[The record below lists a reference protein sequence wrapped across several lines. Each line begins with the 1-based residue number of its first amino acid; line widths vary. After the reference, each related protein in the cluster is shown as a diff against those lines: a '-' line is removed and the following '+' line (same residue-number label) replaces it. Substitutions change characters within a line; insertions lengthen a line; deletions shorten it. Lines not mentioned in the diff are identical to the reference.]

1 MLPIW
6 HCCSLWVPPLRVG
19 ANTSTVRT
27 VSALRACRRCAV
39 VSTRIH
45 TLFAVLPEHAQL
57 RLPAGMSSG
66 VKPKSDEP
74 LRHHRVNAS
83 PVRPTNRRAKS
94 RSKSR
99 PHLLRNNSGASV
111 NSPPAV
117 CSIGAS
123 APPTTCKRALQ
134 LQHSERLAG
143 IPAIISMMAA
153 VSQDAGFQLAH
164 NYVHGGSLVPVTMSK
179 AIPMETYFER
189 TGITD
194 CEPRGRPT
202 VRLRFSR
209 YPWEE
214 RAVAMQ
220 SLAAEARAAEA
231 VARADVE
238 AAEAAAAT
246 PNTGGAQAAKIASAR
261 DVLTRAESRQKAMEQ
276 KALSAKNIAEAR
288 AASPTWNP
296 MNFDE
301 VPEAWWCGNGEM
313 CILDWTP
320 CVSKKQKKCPPTI
333 KWSSTSPRGL
343 IGRVLRRAFDL
354 LESDC
359 PTATLVTPRG
369 ATWYKDNGIEGKQKA
384 ITRVS
389 HSMAATASRIA
400 NMYMRCPVGSEVSA
414 MLRIAQEPLF
424 HKPPEVLENKCHKF
438 LSQLNAIANELQPR
452 GQQTCR
458 HMLATDYFVM
468 ADGGLSQLH
477 NKGMKRCFLRLGNF
491 ANSSVYFKVDKPV
504 VEYGVY
510 GRPDVQ
516 WAYQKDEPGL
526 RAILELAM
534 LARADTCIEYSH
546 MAQSIGNMLRVE
558 LGKPKCRRLAPLAS
572 TLAPP
577 TGAKPFS
584 LFG

>member
-1 MLPIW
+1 MLPTSGIAAA
-6 HCCSLWVPPLRVG
+6 CGFRRCAWVPTP
-19 ANTSTVRT
+19 VRT

-231 VARADVE
+231 VARAEPAPD
-238 AAEAAAAT
+238 
-246 PNTGGAQAAKIASAR
+246 
-261 DVLTRAESRQKAMEQ
+261 
-276 KALSAKNIAEAR
+276 R
-288 AASPTWNP
+288 AADRRDAHRRHRFAARLPT
-296 MNFDE
+296 
-301 VPEAWWCGNGEM
+301 ALGARR
-313 CILDWTP
+313 LDWH
-320 CVSKKQKKCPPTI
+320 
-333 KWSSTSPRGL
+333 SP
-343 IGRVLRRAFDL
+343 A
-354 LESDC
+354 C
-359 PTATLVTPRG
+359 
-369 ATWYKDNGIEGKQKA
+369 
-384 ITRVS
+384 
-389 HSMAATASRIA
+389 
-400 NMYMRCPVGSEVSA
+400 
-414 MLRIAQEPLF
+414 
-424 HKPPEVLENKCHKF
+424 
-438 LSQLNAIANELQPR
+438 
-452 GQQTCR
+452 
-458 HMLATDYFVM
+458 
-468 ADGGLSQLH
+468 
-477 NKGMKRCFLRLGNF
+477 
-491 ANSSVYFKVDKPV
+491 
-504 VEYGVY
+504 
-510 GRPDVQ
+510 
-516 WAYQKDEPGL
+516 
-526 RAILELAM
+526 
-534 LARADTCIEYSH
+534 
-546 MAQSIGNMLRVE
+546 
-558 LGKPKCRRLAPLAS
+558 
-572 TLAPP
+572 
-577 TGAKPFS
+577 S
-584 LFG
+584 L